1 MFHRRFGEVKVSP
14 TTIRR
19 IYLKHKIRFKN
30 IKRGKREI
38 DFSDPHYSSLFH
50 CMHSLLHRVKESNTK
65 VVYLHKTM
73 FTFRTFRAKGWTHK
87 RDRVRVND
95 SDLKVQT
102 LALIAA
108 IAEDGGL
115 IDFAIHP
122 MAINTESFVAFVRQ
136 LAEKLGG
143 GDFALFLDNL
153 SVHKTR
159 PAKLLFEELNI
170 TEIFNVPYCPQ
181 FNGIESYFAQVKAT
195 YKKLLLQHMIKDVHV
210 DTKDLIRWSIE
221 RVSSETATRCVRYA
235 LA

>member
-1 MFHRRFGEVKVSP
+1 
-14 TTIRR
+14 
-19 IYLKHKIRFKN
+19 
-30 IKRGKREI
+30 
-38 DFSDPHYSSLFH
+38 
-50 CMHSLLHRVKESNTK
+50 MHSLLHRVKESNTK
-65 VVYLHKTM
+65 VVYLDETM
-73 FTFRTFRAKGWTHK
+73 FTFRTFRAKGWAHK
-87 RDRVRVND
+87 RDRVKVND

-122 MAINTESFVAFVRQ
+122 MAINTETFVAFVRQ

-170 TEIFNVPYCPQ
+170 TENFNVPYCPQ

-195 YKKLLLQHMIKDVHV
+195 YKKLLLQHVIKEVHV
-210 DTKDLIRWSIE
+210 DTMDLIRWSME

>member
-1 MFHRRFGEVKVSP
+1 MLQSKTRVL
-14 TTIRR
+14 
-19 IYLKHKIRFKN
+19 YL
-30 IKRGKREI
+30 EE
-38 DFSDPHYSSLFH
+38 
-50 CMHSLLHRVKESNTK
+50 M
-65 VVYLHKTM
+65 M
-73 FTFRTFRAKGWTHK
+73 FTYRMFRTKGWAHK
-87 RDRVRVND
+87 RDRVKVND

-122 MAINTESFVAFVRQ
+122 MAINTETFVAFVRQ

-181 FNGIESYFAQVKAT
+181 FNGIESYFAKVKAT
-195 YKKLLLQHMIKDVHV
+195 FKKLLLQHMIKDVHV
-210 DTKDLIRWSIE
+210 ETKDLIRWSIE
-221 RVSSETATRCVRYA
+221 RVSSETATRFVRYA